1 VSKKQNLD
9 GLDKLAIEIIDCHK
23 CPRLVRWRE
32 KVSVEKRASYVTEN
46 YWGKPIVGFGDK
58 QARIIVLGLAPG
70 AHGANRTGRVFTGDR
85 SGDWLYRAMHKAG
98 LASQPESV
106 SLNDGLT
113 LQNAWVTSAVRCA
126 PPANKPTP
134 GERKKCSS
142 FLTRELEMLTNA
154 KVIIC
159 LGSFSFQAVC
169 DELKIRPRP
178 KFGHGVVVN
187 HDIYKIVC
195 SYHPSQQ
202 NTFTGKL
209 TEKMFNNI
217 FKTALKLAR

>member
-1 VSKKQNLD
+1 MPKHD
-9 GLDKLAIEIIDCHK
+9 ELDKLAIEIIDCHK
-23 CPRLVRWRE
+23 CSRLVKWRE
-32 KVSVEKRASYVTEN
+32 KVSIEKRAAYVTES

-58 QARIIVLGLAPG
+58 QAQILVLGLAPG

-85 SGDWLYRAMHKAG
+85 SGDWLYRAMYKAG
-98 LASQPESV
+98 LASQPESI
-106 SLNDGLT
+106 SRDDGLT
-113 LQNAWVTSAVRCA
+113 LHNAWVTSAVRCA

-142 FLTRELEMLTNA
+142 FLTRELSYLNTLQ
-154 KVIIC
+154 VIVC
-159 LGSFSFQAVC
+159 LGSFSFQAIC

-178 KFGHGVVVN
+178 KFGHGVVVS
-187 HDIYKIVC
+187 HDKYKVVC

-209 TEKMFNNI
+209 TEKMFDSV
-217 FKTALKLAR
+217 FKTALRLLR

>member
-1 VSKKQNLD
+1 MPKHDELA
-9 GLDKLAIEIIDCHK
+9 KLAIEIIDCHK
-23 CPRLVRWRE
+23 CSRLVKWRE
-32 KVSVEKRASYVTEN
+32 KVSIEKRAAYVTES

-58 QARIIVLGLAPG
+58 QAQILVLGLAPG

-85 SGDWLYRAMHKAG
+85 SGDWLYRALHKAG

-106 SLNDGLT
+106 SVIDGLT
-113 LQNAWVTSAVRCA
+113 LQNVWITSAVRCA

-134 GERKKCSS
+134 NERKKCSS
-142 FLTRELEMLTNA
+142 FLTRELSYLNTVQ
-154 KVIIC
+154 VIVC
-159 LGSFSFQAVC
+159 LGSFSFQAIC

-178 KFGHGVVVN
+178 KFGHGVVVS
-187 HDIYKIVC
+187 HDKYKVVC

-209 TEKMFNNI
+209 TEKMFDSV
-217 FKTALKLAR
+217 FKTALRLLR